1 MNFSAKA
8 IHDVFGRKPDLQAMI
23 WNNGHIFVVFGE
35 HIVSLCSLDLTY
47 YPFDEQHCVI
57 RIGNWASVDNSVRTR
72 YYFLAMGY
80 SHYRFTLK
88 TSSPL
93 KL

>member
-57 RIGNWASVDNSVRTR
+57 RIGNWASVDNSIRTR

-93 KL
+93 